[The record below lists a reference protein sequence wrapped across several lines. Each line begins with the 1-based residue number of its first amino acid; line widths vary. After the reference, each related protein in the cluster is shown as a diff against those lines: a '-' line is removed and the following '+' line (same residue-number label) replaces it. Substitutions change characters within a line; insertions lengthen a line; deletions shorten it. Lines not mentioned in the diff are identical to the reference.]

1 MSAPSAFAIRAADW
15 SADGALLRAIRAD
28 VFIDE
33 QSVPPELE
41 WDAEDPR
48 ARHVLAVTA
57 DGTAVGT
64 GRLLPDG
71 RIGRMAVLKPWR
83 GRGVGAA
90 LLTELIRIAQEAGLQ
105 TLVLYAQVHA
115 LGFYAGF
122 GFQPEGEIFLD
133 AGIPHQ
139 AMRRLGPGSAPERV

>member
-1 MSAPSAFAIRAADW
+1 
-15 SADGALLRAIRAD
+15 
-28 VFIDE
+28 
-33 QSVPPELE
+33 VPAELE
-41 WDAEDPR
+41 WDAEDAH

-57 DGTAVGT
+57 DGVAVGT

-90 LLTELIRIAQEAGLQ
+90 LLTELIRMAQEAGLQ

-115 LGFYAGF
+115 TGFYAGF
-122 GFQPEGEIFLD
+122 GFQPEGGIFLD

-139 AMRRLGPGSAPERV
+139 AMRRPGPGPASEPI